1 MFKKTVAFILV
12 FTMLLSAQ
20 ALGFNFNELA
30 AQAAGKS
37 VNKNYSGALL
47 QSIDSKHL
55 NPDYVSIENGTAVRN
70 SKQVIKVGL
79 SVDLTRVSSAA
90 LIYQL
95 EGTDEVLRQDTS
107 DIQNGYINFI
117 INVDSRTSLGKYKL
131 LDVQMK
137 SKNGSLLNTIDLRV
151 INVSYSVC
159 ADESEA
165 VFSSP
170 EENAASAQASDTS
183 AIVDVSKDKIITGA
197 DIGSAVS
204 IVKKAMKSEN
214 GQMPAVNTSNKPANT
229 VMAASDITIVLDP
242 GHGGTQSGAVAN
254 GYVEKD
260 LNLKIAQYAQA
271 ELETY
276 EGVTVGMTRTSDTD
290 LDLATRASIA
300 KQQGAN
306 ILVSIHNNASGTGK
320 AYGAEVW
327 VSVLKAYNS
336 SLTVLGNIIL
346 DQLHALGI
354 YDRGVKTRP
363 SENGTIFSL
372 TGELADYYGIIR
384 ESAYCG
390 FPGIIIEHSFL
401 DNAADA
407 QKYLSSDAKLKQLGI
422 ADATALAEY
431 YGLVKNGVQPIH
443 PTGNLAA
450 GKLLSSSAEFANMSY
465 PTDGDSS
472 NTFNYADSYPN
483 EGPQWVQLDL
493 GASYDINHI
502 NLWHFYGDDRAYHDV
517 VVQLSNTQDFS
528 SGVITTVY
536 NNDRDNSGDLGAGN
550 DWEYA
555 ESSSGLSLAFAP
567 LNARYVRFYSN
578 GSTINSSNHYVEIEV
593 YKSDASSV
601 IHPSSLTLN
610 KTNIAITVGG
620 TEALTAYVLPE
631 NAANKDVYWSSSDD
645 GVATV
650 EGGMVTAKST
660 GTATLTATTV
670 DGLIKASC
678 AVTVVQAGISV
689 TGVKLNKSGL
699 RLAVGKTSQLTP
711 TVIPTNAT
719 NKSVT
724 WTTSNPN
731 VATVSATGAVTAK
744 AAGNAIITVTTVDGG
759 YSATCTVKVTPK

>member
-1 MFKKTVAFILV
+1 MFKKMVAFILV

-20 ALGFNFNELA
+20 ALGLNFNQLA

-47 QSIDSKHL
+47 QSIDSKYL
-55 NPDYVSIENGTAVRN
+55 NPDFVSIENGAVGRN
-70 SKQVIKVGL
+70 SKQTVKVGL
-79 SVDLTRVSSAA
+79 SVDLTSVSSAT
-90 LIYQL
+90 LSYQL
-95 EGTDEVLRQDTS
+95 EGTDKVLKQDTS
-107 DIQNGYINFI
+107 DIQNGFINFLI
-117 INVDSRTSLGKYKL
+117 KVEPSTSFGEYKL
-131 LDVQMK
+131 LDVQLK

-151 INVSYSVC
+151 IDASYNVC
-159 ADESEA
+159 ADESETE
-165 VFSSP
+165 VSSTG
-170 EENAASAQASDTS
+170 ENESGQATETS
-183 AIVDVSKDKIITGA
+183 AVVAVNKDKTITGA

-204 IVKKAMKSEN
+204 TVKKAMKREN
-214 GQMPAVNTSNKPANT
+214 GQMPAVNTSNQPANT
-229 VMAASDITIVLDP
+229 VMAASGITIVLDP
-242 GHGGTQSGAVAN
+242 GHGGTQPGAVAN
-254 GYVEKD
+254 GYEEKD
-260 LNLKIAQYAQA
+260 LNLKIAQYAKA

-276 EGVTVGMTRTSDTD
+276 EGVTAGMTRTSDTD

-336 SLTVLGNIIL
+336 SLDVLGNIIL
-346 DQLHALGI
+346 DQLQALGI
-354 YDRGVKTRP
+354 YNRGVKTRP
-363 SENGTIFSL
+363 SESGTIFSL

-431 YGLVKNGVQPIH
+431 YGLVKKSVQPIP

-450 GKLLSSSAEFANMSY
+450 GKLLSSSAEFENMSY
-465 PTDGDSS
+465 ATDGDSS
-472 NTFNYADSYPN
+472 NTVNYADSYPN
-483 EGPQWVQLDL
+483 DGPQWVQLDL
-493 GASYDINHI
+493 GASYDLNHI
-502 NLWHFYGDDRAYHDV
+502 NLWHFYGDERAYHDV
-517 VVQLSNTQDFS
+517 VVQLSNTNDFS

-536 NNDRDNSGDLGAGN
+536 NNDRDNSAGRGAGN

-567 LNARYVRFYSN
+567 VNARYVRFYSN
-578 GSTINSSNHYVEIEV
+578 GSTYNSSNHYVEIEV

-601 IHPSSLTLN
+601 IHPSSVTLN
-610 KTNIAITVGG
+610 KTNIALTVGEK
-620 TEALTAYVLPE
+620 EALTAYVLPE
-631 NAANKDVYWSSSDD
+631 GAANKDVYWSSSND

-650 EGGMVTAKST
+650 EGGIVTAKSA

-670 DGLIKASC
+670 DGLIKSSC
-678 AVTVVQAGISV
+678 TVTVVQAGIPV
-689 TGVKLNKSGL
+689 TGVKLNKTALS
-699 RLAVGKTSQLTP
+699 LAVGKTSQLTP

-719 NKSVT
+719 NKSVIWST
-724 WTTSNPN
+724 NNPG
-731 VATVSATGAVTAK
+731 VATVSATGLVTAK
-744 AAGNAIITVTTVDGG
+744 AAGTAIITVTTVDKGF
-759 YSATCTVKVTPK
+759 SATCTVKVTKR

>member
-1 MFKKTVAFILV
+1 MFKRTVAFILV
-12 FTMLLSAQ
+12 FTMLLSVQ
-20 ALGFNFNELA
+20 ALGFNFSEFA

-47 QSIDSKHL
+47 QSIDSKNL
-55 NPDYVSIENGTAVRN
+55 NPDYVSIENGTAARN

-79 SVDLTRVSSAA
+79 SVDLTTVSSAT

-95 EGTDEVLRQDTS
+95 EGTDKVQRQDTS

-117 INVDSRTSLGKYKL
+117 IKVDSSAGLLGKYKL
-131 LDVQMK
+131 LDVQLK

-151 INVSYSVC
+151 IDASYSVS
-159 ADESEA
+159 ADESDTA
-165 VFSSP
+165 YSSTA
-170 EENAASAQASDTS
+170 ENASSALAADAS
-183 AIVDVSKDKIITGA
+183 AIVTVSKDKTITGA
-197 DIGSAVS
+197 DIGNSVS

-214 GQMPAVNTSNKPANT
+214 GQMPAVNSSNQPSNA
-229 VMAASDITIVLDP
+229 VMAASGITIVLDP

-254 GYVEKD
+254 GYLEKD

-320 AYGAEVW
+320 VYGAEVW

-354 YDRGVKTRP
+354 YNRGVKTRP

-401 DNAADA
+401 DNAADT
-407 QKYLSSDAKLKQLGI
+407 QKYLSSDAKLKQLAI

-431 YGLVKNGVQPIH
+431 YGLVKKTVQPIP
-443 PTGNLAA
+443 PTGNLA

-465 PTDGDSS
+465 ATDGDSS

-483 EGPQWVQLDL
+483 EGLKWVQLDL
-493 GASYDINHI
+493 GAPYDLNHI
-502 NLWHFYGDDRAYHDV
+502 NLWHFYGDERAYHDV
-517 VVQLSNTQDFS
+517 VVQLSNTHDFS
-528 SGVITTVY
+528 SGVITVY
-536 NNDRDNSGDLGAGN
+536 NNDRDNSAGLGAGN

-567 LNARYVRFYSN
+567 VNARYVRFYSN
-578 GSTINSSNHYVEIEV
+578 GNTYNSSNHYVEIEV
-593 YKSDASSV
+593 YKSDAGSV
-601 IHPSSLTLN
+601 IHPSSVTFN

-620 TEALTAYVLPE
+620 TEVLTAYVLPD
-631 NAANKDVYWSSSDD
+631 NASNKDVYWSSSDD

-650 EGGMVTAKST
+650 EGGIVTAKSA
-660 GTATLTATTV
+660 GTATLTGTTV

-678 AVTVVQAGISV
+678 TVTVV
-689 TGVKLNKSGL
+689 
-699 RLAVGKTSQLTP
+699 
-711 TVIPTNAT
+711 
-719 NKSVT
+719 
-724 WTTSNPN
+724 
-731 VATVSATGAVTAK
+731 
-744 AAGNAIITVTTVDGG
+744 
-759 YSATCTVKVTPK
+759 

>member
-20 ALGFNFNELA
+20 ALGFNFSEFA
-30 AQAAGKS
+30 AQASGKS

-47 QSIDSKHL
+47 QSIDSKNL
-55 NPDYVSIENGTAVRN
+55 NPDYVSIENGTAARN

-79 SVDLTRVSSAA
+79 SVDLTTVSSAT

-95 EGTDEVLRQDTS
+95 EGTDKVQRQDTS

-117 INVDSRTSLGKYKL
+117 INVDSSAGLGKYKL
-131 LDVQMK
+131 LDVQLK

-151 INVSYSVC
+151 IDASYSVS
-159 ADESEA
+159 ADESDTA
-165 VFSSP
+165 YSSTA
-170 EENAASAQASDTS
+170 ENASSALAADAS
-183 AIVDVSKDKIITGA
+183 AIVTVSKDKTITGA
-197 DIGSAVS
+197 DIGNSVS

-214 GQMPAVNTSNKPANT
+214 GQMPAVNSSNQPANA
-229 VMAASDITIVLDP
+229 VMAASGITIVLDP

-254 GYVEKD
+254 GYLEKD

-354 YDRGVKTRP
+354 YNRGVKTRP

-401 DNAADA
+401 DNAADT
-407 QKYLSSDAKLKQLGI
+407 QKYLSSDAKLKQLAI

-431 YGLVKNGVQPIH
+431 YGLVKKTVQPIP

-450 GKLLSSSAEFANMSY
+450 GKLLSSSAEFANMPY
-465 PTDGDSS
+465 ATDGDSS

-483 EGPQWVQLDL
+483 DGPQWVQLDL
-493 GASYDINHI
+493 GAPYDLNHI
-502 NLWHFYGDDRAYHDV
+502 NLWHFYGDERAYHDV
-517 VVQLSNTQDFS
+517 VVQLSNTHDFS
-528 SGVITTVY
+528 SGVITVY
-536 NNDRDNSGDLGAGN
+536 NNDRDNSAGLGAGN

-567 LNARYVRFYSN
+567 VNARYVRFYSN
-578 GSTINSSNHYVEIEV
+578 GNTYNSSNHYVEIEV
-593 YKSDASSV
+593 YKSDAGSV
-601 IHPSSLTLN
+601 IHPSSVTFN

-620 TEALTAYVLPE
+620 TEVLTAYVLPD

-650 EGGMVTAKST
+650 EGGIVTAKSA

-678 AVTVVQAGISV
+678 TVTVVQAGIPV
-689 TGVKLNKSGL
+689 TGVRLNKSGL
-699 RLAVGKTSQLTP
+699 SLAVGKTFQLTP
-711 TVIPTNAT
+711 TVSPTNAT

-724 WTTSNPN
+724 WTTSNSN

-744 AAGNAIITVTTVDGG
+744 AAGSAIITVTTVDGKF
-759 YSATCTVKVTPK
+759 SATCTVKVTKK